1 MAEEHAANLQLPRDQ
16 VELFKQVRK
25 VYFIKEKQFKYD
37 HERILQ
43 CNGKILIFPYSE
55 KDFHAENTPDDQ

>member
-1 MAEEHAANLQLPRDQ
+1 MMNLQLPRDQ
-16 VELFKQVRK
+16 VELFRQVRK
-25 VYFIKEKQFKYD
+25 VYFIKKKIILKYD

-55 KDFHAENTPDDQ
+55 KDFYTENTPDDQ